1 MPPLPLAR
9 HLFTLFNKTNVLTNF
24 DPEKILSRLNS
35 DSTPTLLRLNS
46 DSEKFVHLQEREKHA
61 CGACPMQATKSLLY
75 MSKGNM
81 LLGHARGKVGSLVF
95 SRSNGKQ
102 VVRAKADTIKNPQT
116 QAQTIQRIFLNTVAQ
131 AYSRMSAI
139 VDHSFEGIPAGQ
151 QSMSYFMKK
160 NLKGIRERVAALVA
174 EGYSLE
180 EIFDFS
186 PLNTDIFVTN
196 EYVVAKGQ
204 LPEVKPVDCSI
215 GAAMA
220 MPLSANTYQAVIDAY
235 GLQRGDQLTF
245 MTLNETSSDFS
256 EFGFARVILDPRTP
270 FIVANAI
277 NLPNEKNEGSFSEL
291 AFSENGVEFG
301 FSNYN
306 VNAAAIIVSR
316 KGADGTWLRSNAS
329 FVYNESSGGSIYS
342 LQACLDAFASG
353 DLSVLSQR
361 YLNNAGKG
369 KLAKAGEPAASAYA
383 EALTFNGTAVT
394 PGETATIGDGGAG
407 RLTAVTIANRDDE
420 KTYTVRR
427 FKNGTQQGSDM
438 VVQSDGSLSPADSVA
453 FAEGDS
459 VTYKLYEGTKNL
471 GTILNVT
478 VTAVTNMAITAVSA
492 DGTNFTPVPAS
503 DSQVV
508 KVQFTGDWSAENKL
522 RRYVG
527 STLRDTTDIAQD
539 GTVAMDSILVDED
552 PIYIKHYRGDVE
564 VATVSQAN
572 V

>member
-1 MPPLPLAR
+1 MLEIRQDGTSPMLV
-9 HLFTLFNKTNVLTNF
+9 TNSF
-24 DPEKILSRLNS
+24 IS
-35 DSTPTLLRLNS
+35 
-46 DSEKFVHLQEREKHA
+46 
-61 CGACPMQATKSLLY
+61 

-95 SRSNGKQ
+95 SRSNGQQ

-116 QAQTIQRIFLNTVAQ
+116 QAQTIQRIFLNTIAQ

-174 EGYSLE
+174 EGYTLE

-204 LPEVKPVDCSI
+204 LPEVKPVDCAI

-220 MPLSANTYQAVIDAY
+220 MPLTANTYQAILDAY

-245 MTLNETSSDFS
+245 MTLNETASDFS

-270 FIVANAI
+270 NGDEAPLSSPFIVGGAI

-316 KGADGTWLRSNAS
+316 KGADGNWLRSNAS
-329 FVYNESSGGSIYS
+329 FVYNESSAGSIYS

-369 KLAKAGEPAASAYA
+369 KLAKAGEPAAAAYA
-383 EALTFNGTAVT
+383 EEVTFNGETIA
-394 PGETATIGDGGAG
+394 PGEEATISDGAAG
-407 RLTAVTIANRDDE
+407 RLTAVTIANRDED
-420 KTYTVRR
+420 KTYVVRR
-427 FKNGTQQGSDM
+427 FKNGTQQGTDM
-438 VVQSDGSLSPADSVA
+438 EVQNNGSLSPADSVA
-453 FAEGDS
+453 FAEGDT

-471 GTILNVT
+471 GTILSVSVT
-478 VTAVTNMAITAVSA
+478 PVTHMAITAVSMN
-492 DGTNFTPVPAS
+492 GTTFANVPGNF
-503 DSQVV
+503 SQVT
-508 KVQFTGDWSAENKL
+508 KVQFTGDWSADDKL
-522 RRYVG
+522 KRYNG
-527 STLRDTTDIAQD
+527 STLVDTTPIAQD
-539 GTVAMDSILVDED
+539 GTVAMGTTIVDED
-552 PIYIKHYRGDVE
+552 PIYIKHFRGDVE

>member
-1 MPPLPLAR
+1 
-9 HLFTLFNKTNVLTNF
+9 
-24 DPEKILSRLNS
+24 
-35 DSTPTLLRLNS
+35 
-46 DSEKFVHLQEREKHA
+46 
-61 CGACPMQATKSLLY
+61 

-95 SRSNGKQ
+95 SRSNGQQ

-116 QAQTIQRIFLNTVAQ
+116 QAQTIQRIFLNTIAQ

-174 EGYSLE
+174 EGYTLE

-204 LPEVKPVDCSI
+204 LPEVKPVDCAI

-220 MPLSANTYQAVIDAY
+220 MPLTANTYQAILDAY

-245 MTLNETSSDFS
+245 MTLNETASDFS

-270 FIVANAI
+270 NGDEAPLSSPFIVGGAI

-301 FSNYN
+301 FSNHN

-316 KGADGTWLRSNAS
+316 KGADGNWLRSNAS
-329 FVYNESSGGSIYS
+329 FVYNESSGGSVYS

-369 KLAKAGEPAASAYA
+369 KLAKAGEPAAAAYA
-383 EALTFNGTAVT
+383 EELTFNGETVA
-394 PGETATIGDGGAG
+394 PGEAATISDGAAG
-407 RLTAVTIANRDDE
+407 RLTAVTIANRDED
-420 KTYTVRR
+420 KTYVVRR
-427 FKNGTQQGSDM
+427 FKNGTQQGQDM
-438 VVQSDGSLSPADSVA
+438 EVQANGSLSPADSVA
-453 FAEGDS
+453 FAEGDN

-471 GTILNVT
+471 GTILTVT
-478 VTAVTNMAITAVSA
+478 VTAVTHMAITAVSMN
-492 DGTNFTPVPAS
+492 GTTFANVPGNF
-503 DSQVV
+503 SQVT
-508 KVQFTGDWSAENKL
+508 KVQFTGDWSAEDTLK
-522 RRYVG
+522 RYNG
-527 STLRDTTDIAQD
+527 STLVDTTPIAQD
-539 GTVAMDSILVDED
+539 GSVAMGTTIVDED
-552 PIYIKHYRGDVE
+552 PIYIKHFRGDVE
-564 VATVSQAN
+564 VATVSQVN